1 MIRRI
6 KSFAID
12 HPITLEESDSLF
24 SFIDGTE
31 EEYQDSIENVVSG
44 LLQGGFQFENIYRNL
59 PLIYSILL
67 VYEEKIRINNPDII
81 LPINR
86 KIRE

>member
-1 MIRRI
+1 
-6 KSFAID
+6 
-12 HPITLEESDSLF
+12 
-24 SFIDGTE
+24 
-31 EEYQDSIENVVSG
+31 
-44 LLQGGFQFENIYRNL
+44 LQGGFQFENIYRNL